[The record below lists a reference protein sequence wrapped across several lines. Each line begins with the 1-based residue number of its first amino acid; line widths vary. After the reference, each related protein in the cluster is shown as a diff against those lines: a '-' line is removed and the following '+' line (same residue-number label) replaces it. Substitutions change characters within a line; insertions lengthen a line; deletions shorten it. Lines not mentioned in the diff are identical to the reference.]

1 MSYLFESSRLGFRN
15 WKEEDLIPFA
25 QLNVDPDVME
35 FFPSL
40 LTKEES
46 DAAAARYQKEIDEKG
61 YGLWAAELKSTKEFI
76 GFIGFHEA
84 TFESEFTPCI
94 EIGWR
99 LHKKY
104 WNQGFATEGALKC
117 LTLAK
122 NFFTVSDI
130 YSFTAAINKRSERVM
145 QKIGMQ
151 KEGEF
156 DHPRVP
162 QQSPLRRHVLYKI
175 KLQHDDH

>member
-1 MSYLFESSRLGFRN
+1 MSYLFESSRLGFRS

-25 QLNVDPDVME
+25 QLNADPEAMQ

-40 LTKEES
+40 LSKEES
-46 DAAAARYQKEIDEKG
+46 DAAVARYQQEIDEKG
-61 YGLWAAELKSTKEFI
+61 AGLWAVELKSMHEFI

-84 TFESEFTPCI
+84 TFESAFTPCM

-99 LHKKY
+99 LDKKY
-104 WNQGFATEGALKC
+104 WNQGLATEGALKC
-117 LTLAK
+117 FEFAK
-122 NFFTVSDI
+122 NFLPFSDI
-130 YSFTAAINKRSERVM
+130 YSFTAVINKRSERVM
-145 QKIGMQ
+145 QKIGMK

-175 KLQHDDH
+175 KLHPDDH